1 MGRFTIYILAILV
14 YGCHN
19 NDKGISMP
27 QEGKNS
33 SQVNQ
38 LPDIEKKIALL
49 LNQGNGDSLY
59 KAALQYKRI
68 SASAG
73 TDTAWATLFTNIY
86 NSLYEK
92 SDTGRFKYLYA
103 IVDEKRLADADTIF
117 ELKYVKALGRL
128 AYENENDY
136 PVYVGYLEKIILRP
150 RAIKTLGPDYEA
162 WVTQNLGEAYTRL
175 NDNVAGLYYLKIF
188 YAKCAFITKEDRD
201 ELSTKACFGI
211 GNTLRNMGNYDSALV
226 YTKKALTFK
235 NISRKTSA
243 FATAALAEVYH
254 DMSNPEMSALT
265 AMKSIKLLDQLDENE
280 EIRYR
285 KAVVYSVLADAMLL
299 NKDPGNSIWYCNL
312 AIDNFSR
319 PGLKISREK
328 AKVYLTKARAFTE
341 QKKYDSA
348 FFAINYSLNNV
359 IRFNPADPY
368 EMPLEQDL
376 TPENTIYEALD
387 YKASLMTELQDVNDH
402 RFILAKALNAYELS
416 FAVEK
421 KLMNNFLFTNTT
433 LFQLNESRQRSQKA
447 INLCYRLYQITK
459 DNQWAQKAFE
469 FAEKNKAFVLLESV
483 KRNLAANSALQ
494 NDTLY
499 QKVQALQLQLAY
511 TERSLAEATSDSAK
525 QKIQQQK
532 IKLENDLLFANTALG
547 RQSIAYKTVMEKED
561 SISAASVSAG
571 LLNEHTGLIE
581 FFNADTVTYGFVLNK
596 NQPIQF
602 IRYNATMSA
611 EIDSLLYF
619 FKTASAISNQPMA
632 YQKMAYQL
640 YRTLQFDQLNKG
652 WQNLIIIP
660 DGKLSFLPFDALIT
674 NTSFTVN
681 LQQASYFINQCNTL
695 YGYSAAI
702 LLKQLHNNTSQI
714 NSTTVFA
721 PVFSNNE
728 NHQQPLLYSLQE
740 AEAIG
745 SNKNTTSFVKEKATL
760 GNFKQQFANSGILHI
775 ATHAYADTGANSN
788 PKIEFIDSSLLL
800 NELYAMHTNASLV
813 VLSACETGLGRLNSS
828 EGPMSLAR
836 GFYYAG
842 AQNVITSYWNVD
854 DKSTAALFS
863 SVYKNME
870 NSSSSDAIYLAKK
883 ELIKNE
889 NGKFA
894 SPYYW
899 AGFVH
904 IGMPQKKAGTNYW
917 WALLILPALIAFY
930 YLLKPK
936 RQEPTSTTLIP

>member
-19 NDKGISMP
+19 NDKGIRMP

-38 LPDIEKKIALL
+38 LPDIEKTIVLL

-59 KAALQYKRI
+59 KAALEYKRI

-73 TDTAWATLFTNIY
+73 TDTGWATVFTNIY

-128 AYENENDY
+128 AYENEKDY
-136 PVYVGYLEKIILRP
+136 PVYAGYLEKIILRP
-150 RAIKTLGPDYEA
+150 RAIKTLGLSYEM

-188 YAKCAFITKEDRD
+188 YSKCALITNEGDRD
-201 ELSTKACFGI
+201 ESSTQACFGI
-211 GNTLRNMGNYDSALV
+211 GNTLRNMGNYDSALL

-235 NISRKTSA
+235 NVSLENSA

-254 DMSNPEMSALT
+254 DMGNPEMSALI
-265 AMKSIKLLDQLDENE
+265 AMKSIKLLDKLDENG
-280 EIRYR
+280 EIRLK
-285 KAVVYSVLADAMLL
+285 KAAVYSVLADAMLL
-299 NKDPGNSIWYCNL
+299 NKDPGNSIRYCNL
-312 AIDNFSR
+312 AIDNFNQ
-319 PGLKISREK
+319 PGQRISREK
-328 AKVYLTKARAFTE
+328 AKVYLTKAKAFAE

-348 FFAINYSLNNV
+348 FYAINSSLNNV
-359 IRFNPADPY
+359 IKFNPADLYALPA
-368 EMPLEQDL
+368 EQDL

-387 YKASLMTELQDVNDH
+387 YKASLMTESQDAKKD
-402 RFILAKALNAYELS
+402 RLILVKALNAYELS

-433 LFQLNESRQRSQKA
+433 LFQLAESRQRSQKA
-447 INLCYRLYQITK
+447 INLCYRFYQLTK

-499 QKVQALQLQLAY
+499 QNTQKLQLQLAY
-511 TERSLAEATSDSAK
+511 TERSLAEATGDSAK
-525 QKIQQQK
+525 QKLQQQK
-532 IKLENDLLFANTALG
+532 TKLENDLLFANTALG

-596 NQPIQF
+596 NKPIQF

-619 FKTASAISNQPMA
+619 FKTASAIGNQPLL
-632 YQKMAYQL
+632 YQKMAHQL
-640 YRTLQFDQLNKG
+640 YTTLQFNQLDKG

-674 NTSFTVN
+674 NTSFSVN
-681 LQQASYFINQCNTL
+681 LQQADYFIDQCNTL

-702 LLKQLHNNTSQI
+702 LLKQLHNNQRTGK
-714 NSTTVFA
+714 STTIFA

-740 AEAIG
+740 AAAIG
-745 SNKNTTSFVKEKATL
+745 ANKNTTSFVKEKATL
-760 GNFKQQFANSGILHI
+760 GNFKQQFANTGILHI

-854 DKSTAALFS
+854 DKSTAALFK

-870 NSSSSDAIYLAKK
+870 SSSSADAMYLAKK

-904 IGMPQKKAGTNYW
+904 IGMPQKKESHNNWWWLLLLPVAGFIVYR
-917 WALLILPALIAFY
+917 IS
-930 YLLKPK
+930 
-936 RQEPTSTTLIP
+936 R